1 MRWAE
6 CAVFEF
12 GMGLCAPALHLTIR
26 SMETIDIRLLQVFDA
41 VYTSRSV
48 TEAAVQLDLGQP
60 AVSVALSKLRHHF
73 GDPLFV
79 RTSQGMEPT
88 PFAEG
93 LVRPVRGV
101 LEALDVVMGHQN
113 SFDPL
118 SSKRIFRICMTDISQ
133 LVLLPR
139 LWETL
144 SVAAPHIRIDILP
157 LSQDIARQLESGE
170 ADLALGLMPQLD
182 AGFYQNVLFSQ
193 KFACMVSAHHPRI
206 QHELRLEQY
215 ASENHAVVSS
225 SGAAPLV
232 LDQEI
237 ARMGIARKVSLNIPN
252 FIGAALVV
260 EHTDLILTIPER
272 LADVL
277 QGRAALR
284 IFPVPFQLPAYDVKQ
299 HWHERFHNDPGSQ
312 WLRRVIADLM
322 SSNGSPAE

>member
-1 MRWAE
+1 
-6 CAVFEF
+6 
-12 GMGLCAPALHLTIR
+12 
-26 SMETIDIRLLQVFDA
+26 
-41 VYTSRSV
+41 
-48 TEAAVQLDLGQP
+48 
-60 AVSVALSKLRHHF
+60 
-73 GDPLFV
+73 
-79 RTSQGMEPT
+79 
-88 PFAEG
+88 
-93 LVRPVRGV
+93 
-101 LEALDVVMGHQN
+101 
-113 SFDPL
+113 
-118 SSKRIFRICMTDISQ
+118 MTDISQ

-157 LSQDIARQLESGE
+157 LSLDIAHQLESGE

-193 KFACMVSAHHPRI
+193 QFACMVSAHHPRI

-215 ASENHAVVSS
+215 ASENHAVVNS
-225 SGAAPLV
+225 SGAAPLI

-237 ARMGIARKVSLNIPN
+237 ERLGILRKVALNIPN

-277 QGRAALR
+277 QGRAAVR
-284 IFPVPFQLPAYDVKQ
+284 IFPVPFKLPQYEVKQ

-312 WLRRVIADLM
+312 WLRRVITGLM
-322 SSNGSPAE
+322 AGGGGVVR

>member
-1 MRWAE
+1 MD
-6 CAVFEF
+6 
-12 GMGLCAPALHLTIR
+12 
-26 SMETIDIRLLQVFDA
+26 TIDIRLLQVFDA
-41 VYTSRSV
+41 VYKTRSV
-48 TEAAVQLDLGQP
+48 TEAALALDLGQP

-79 RTSQGMEPT
+79 RTSQGMEST

-101 LEALDVVMGHQN
+101 LEALDVVMGHHN
-113 SFDPL
+113 TFDPRT
-118 SSKRIFRICMTDISQ
+118 SKRVFRICMTDISQ

-182 AGFYQNVLFSQ
+182 AGFYQNVLFTQ
-193 KFACMVSAHHPRI
+193 KFACMVSARHPRI
-206 QHELRLEQY
+206 QKELRLEQF
-215 ASENHAVVSS
+215 ASEKHAVVSS
-225 SGAAPLV
+225 SGAAPLF
-232 LDQEI
+232 LDQAIE
-237 ARMGIARKVSLNIPN
+237 RMGLQRRISLNIPN

-277 QGRAALR
+277 QGRAAVH
-284 IFPVPFQLPAYDVKQ
+284 IFPVPFQLPQYEVKQ

-312 WLRRVIADLM
+312 WLRRVIANLI
-322 SSNGSPAE
+322 SANSPAAVLT